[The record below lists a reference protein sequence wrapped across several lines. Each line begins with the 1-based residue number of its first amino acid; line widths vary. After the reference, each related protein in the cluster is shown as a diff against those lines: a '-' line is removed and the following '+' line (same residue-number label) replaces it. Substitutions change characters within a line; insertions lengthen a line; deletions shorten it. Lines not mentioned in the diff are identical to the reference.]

1 LKRQVGFSALVVAV
15 APVGHRRVMRRR
27 RPFYPLALSVAL
39 VLWLWALLA
48 QAAGTP
54 EKAGTPERLLE
65 RMNSALDQVEFDG
78 TLVYLHGQDLA
89 ALRVTHRIKD
99 GSAGESMLSLTGP
112 VRALSRHAQGVTC
125 MLPDVAPLTVRKAHG
140 GHGMLRKVPLDFR
153 RLTQHYRLERL
164 GQFRVA
170 GRDTDV
176 VGVLPQDRFRYGYR
190 FYLDQVSG
198 LPLKLDLLADD
209 DAPVQQIM
217 FTDIAIEDL
226 AREDLARSP
235 PAPAGG
241 GTTERSVDIDALGW
255 LIGRVPPGFHIVSQ
269 EVLARDDG
277 ASIRQLVLS
286 DGLASFS
293 VYVEPPLDGALQGE
307 SRLGAVSAA
316 GGRVGRHQVTVVGE
330 VPPATAR
337 MVLDGMEPPGGE

>member
-1 LKRQVGFSALVVAV
+1 LKRQVGLLAPVVAV
-15 APVGHRRVMRRR
+15 APIVHRCVMRRR
-27 RPFYPLALSVAL
+27 RPFYPLAVSVAL

-54 EKAGTPERLLE
+54 EKAGTPEGLLE
-65 RMNSALDQVEFDG
+65 RMNSALDHVEFNG

-190 FYLDQVSG
+190 FYLDQGSG
-198 LPLKLDLLADD
+198 LPLKLDLLAADG
-209 DAPVQQIM
+209 APVQQIM

-226 AREDLARSP
+226 ARSP
-235 PAPAGG
+235 PASAGG
-241 GTTERSVDIDALGW
+241 GTTERSISIDPPGW
-255 LIGRVPPGFHIVSQ
+255 LLGRVPPGFRIVSQ

-286 DGLASFS
+286 DGLAAFS

-316 GGRVGRHQVTVVGE
+316 GGRVGKHQVTVVGE

-337 MVLDGMEPPGGE
+337 MVLDGIEPPGGE

>member
-1 LKRQVGFSALVVAV
+1 M
-15 APVGHRRVMRRR
+15 APVLALAPIVHSCVMRRGS
-27 RPFYPLALSVAL
+27 PSFPLVFSISL

-54 EKAGTPERLLE
+54 EEAGTPERLLE
-65 RMNSALDQVEFDG
+65 RMNTALDQVEFNG

-140 GHGMLRKVPLDFR
+140 GHGMLRKVPLDFQ
-153 RLTQHYRLERL
+153 RLTQNYRLERL

-176 VGVLPQDRFRYGYR
+176 VGVLAQDRFRYGYR

-217 FTDIAIEDL
+217 FTDIAIEP
-226 AREDLARSP
+226 LARSTD
-235 PAPAGG
+235 ASAGG
-241 GTTERSVDIDALGW
+241 EAREQSIGTDASGW
-255 LIGRVPPGFHIVSQ
+255 LLGRVPPGFRVVSQ

-277 ASIRQLVLS
+277 ASIRQLVLT

-316 GGRVGRHQVTVVGE
+316 GGRVGKDQVTVVGE

-337 MVLDGMEPPGGE
+337 MVLDGMEPLDQE